1 MIDNAFRKCSLNWC
15 KVKEPFNF
23 MWKITILLHSNLGTS
38 EFPLSLFPFFFQLV
52 ALLSQDETWVC
63 RSADRLNRSML
74 ITVFF
79 CCYFDLKVKK
89 SFFRKLSLNG
99 VPKGVW
105 NESIPI
111 LTRFNI
117 PTNLFCHSV
126 STFTNSNMLIS
137 TYAQMITQ
145 WSTDIVYLS

>member
-1 MIDNAFRKCSLNWC
+1 MIDNAFRKCSL
-15 KVKEPFNF
+15 NF
-23 MWKITILLHSNLGTS
+23 MWKITILLHSNLVTS
-38 EFPLSLFPFFFQLV
+38 EFSLSLFPIFFSTCCFTV
-52 ALLSQDETWVC
+52 PRRTWVC
-63 RSADRLNRSML
+63 SLTDRLNHSML
-74 ITVFF
+74 ITLFF
-79 CCYFDLKVKK
+79 CCYFNLKVKK
-89 SFFRKLSLNG
+89 SFLRKLSLNV

-111 LTRFNI
+111 LTWFNI

-145 WSTDIVYLS
+145 